1 MYWLFVDDTV
11 DEREREDKRLFGRP
25 GVHRLPDRI
34 MKQLQ

>member
-1 MYWLFVDDTV
+1 MYWLIVDDTV
-11 DEREREDKRLFGRP
+11 DECEREDKGLFGMP